1 MIRGSRITSFEF
13 CFTLERVAAA
23 AAVEMIWPP
32 IFSRVAEKQHDV
44 CLGHQQLQLELLRKK
59 IETVDVERA
68 GARMTIERTK
78 ENRQQVG
85 QKRSKR
91 AKTFLSHSC

>member
-32 IFSRVAEKQHDV
+32 IFSRVAE
-44 CLGHQQLQLELLRKK
+44 
-59 IETVDVERA
+59 ERSNMMFVLA
-68 GARMTIERTK
+68 TNSCSSNFCA
-78 ENRQQVG
+78 
-85 QKRSKR
+85 KR
-91 AKTFLSHSC
+91 